1 VKSVTNQ
8 LGELPVGVSNRER
21 IGKALDSLRQG
32 LYFYAEQKMQAVHG
46 STWMTKA
53 ASHLRDHQKSKQQVD
68 AIIREDVS
76 ALLTIVNREWDKV
89 FKGSLSQ
96 PDRSLVNE
104 LLEVRNQWAH
114 QSTFS
119 TDDTYR
125 AVDSV
130 LRLLKSMSSL
140 QVADVEQQRQDVLR
154 LLTQEQVKHE
164 VRPITVS
171 PAEESRIRKRLDEL
185 LKRLPFQNAY
195 LLNQALTHTSYK
207 YENPNTGEDNE
218 QLEFIGDALLTFL
231 SGDFLYKRNPDL
243 REGKMTILRSNLV
256 DTPQLANFSAELDL
270 GKWMQLG
277 KGEDIS
283 GGRSKSSLLS
293 NVFEAVV
300 GAYYLDSGVEAVRDL
315 VDPFFEA
322 VVSDLPTT
330 EDSVPT
336 IKDDVKG
343 WLQQVVL
350 DGEFASNPSRKP
362 PEYKTIRSGGTDNNP
377 EFISVVYVAGSE
389 YGSGKDSSTK
399 KAEKRA
405 AEDALKK
412 LGLL

>member
-1 VKSVTNQ
+1 M
-8 LGELPVGVSNRER
+8 GVSNREE
-21 IGKALDSLRQG
+21 IGKALDFLRQG
-32 LYFYAEQKMQAVHG
+32 LYFYAEQKMQAVYG
-46 STWMTKA
+46 CTWMIKA
-53 ASHLRDHQKSKQQVD
+53 VSHLRDYQKSKQQVD
-68 AIIREDVS
+68 DIIREDVS
-76 ALLTIVNREWDKV
+76 ALLMVVRKEWNNV
-89 FKGSLSQ
+89 FKSSLSQ
-96 PDRSLVNE
+96 PDRALVDE

-130 LRLLKSMSSL
+130 LRLLKSMSSS
-140 QVADVEQQRQDVLR
+140 QVADVEKQRQDILR
-154 LLTQEQVKHE
+154 LLNQEQLRHE
-164 VRPITVS
+164 GRPITVS
-171 PAEESRIRKRLDEL
+171 PAEESRLRKRLDEL
-185 LKRLPFQNAY
+185 LKRIPFQNAY

-231 SGDFLYKRNPDL
+231 SGDFLYKYNPDL

-256 DTPQLANFSAELDL
+256 DTPQLAKFASELDL
-270 GKWMQLG
+270 GKWMRLG

-283 GGRSKSSLLS
+283 GGRSKFSLLC

-315 VDPFFEA
+315 VDPFFEK
-322 VVSDLPTT
+322 VVNDLPTT
-330 EDSVPT
+330 EDFIPN

-350 DGEFASNPSRKP
+350 DNEFAANPSRKP
-362 PEYKTIRSGGTDNNP
+362 PAYKTIRSGGTDNNP
-377 EFISVVYVAGSE
+377 EFTSVVYVAGSE

-405 AEDALKK
+405 AEDALRK